1 MDILCCF
8 FSDFIFFD
16 LGVSAHPSR
25 RPLPCHFFTNFYSFR
40 AIVSYGSFFLPRA
53 RRRAFRSNFAP
64 FSLASNSLHNPN
76 FQIPQSHSNPQV
88 GAHNRFN
95 PLRAPRTIYRQGG
108 GSTLHLPLHVFVAP
122 PYNSIVLRKKCKSRT
137 ITINLNLLSIN

>member
-16 LGVSAHPSR
+16 LGVSAHPR
-25 RPLPCHFFTNFYSFR
+25 AAHFRVIFLRTFIRLGQLFLM
-40 AIVSYGSFFLPRA
+40 AALFLPRA

-108 GSTLHLPLHVFVAP
+108 GSTLHLPLHVSVAP
-122 PYNSIVLRKKCKSRT
+122 PYNNIVLRKK
-137 ITINLNLLSIN
+137 L